1 MLHNRREHRELS
13 REQIENIL
21 FIVVITVFAMLVRI
35 LLFPFESGD
44 YHQFLRGWYE
54 ALKNNGGFAAVGM
67 NIGDYM
73 PTYLYFLA
81 IFTYFPVS
89 DLAAIKII
97 SSVADIILAVYV
109 MKIVNLKYENKTYGV
124 LAYAGIL
131 FLPSVILNSAVW
143 GQCDSIFTAA
153 LVACVYYFMQNKENR
168 AVTAFAIAFIFK
180 LQAVFLAPLLLLLLL
195 KRKVKISTFL
205 IVPLVYFVS
214 ILPAVI
220 MGRSLT
226 GLLTVYFSQA
236 GQYKMIAMFLPNL
249 YTWLPENTPSYIS
262 SAAVILAGGLVLISL
277 FYFYRKKFMITN
289 EVLVSLALFFAL
301 FVPFILPHMHE
312 RYYFLAD
319 ILSVIFAFYFPKK
332 FYVPVVT
339 VLSSTYAVC
348 HNLFNTDFFSV
359 QLLGVIMLLVL
370 ISVAKHLVDLI
381 KANRIENEQVLI

>member
-13 REQIENIL
+13 REQMENIL
-21 FIVVITVFAMLVRI
+21 FIVVITVFAMLVRM

-195 KRKVKISTFL
+195 KRKVKLSTFL

-214 ILPAVI
+214 ILPAVM

-249 YTWLPENTPSYIS
+249 YTWLPENTPGYIS

-289 EVLVSLALFFAL
+289 EVLVTLALFFAL